1 MIAYYGPPT
10 PAALQVKSAF
20 GARYFG
26 LDACMAHLMRPGM
39 YGAYHAISVPARESD
54 KQCVSAHVVGTLC
67 ENNDWFAK
75 VLFDTLSPRLRC
87 LARIL
92 RPGCSAVA
100 TLPASPRRHES

>member
-1 MIAYYGPPT
+1 MVPPT
-10 PAALQVKSAF
+10 PTALQVKSAF

-75 VLFDTLSPRLRC
+75 VHCDTLSPRLALSRTQLSLWMLC
-87 LARIL
+87 RAY
-92 RPGCSAVA
+92 A
-100 TLPASPRRHES
+100 ASFSSQA